1 MDSDRGQTWSF
12 NQPVLLNKT
21 RRNSTVLVW
30 TLVVATGVGTSWAIL
45 APLPETVVV
54 RGKLQ
59 PLRPAQAITA
69 PVAAVVDQVEVK
81 EGQRVDRGDLLL
93 RFDTQSA
100 RSRLESARNRH
111 SSLVQQVHVNQVLLQ
126 ERALADLTAEELQL
140 YRNQS
145 QEQQGNAASEAAALA
160 RSQVRIRG
168 LRRSLAAAETVFQR
182 YEQLQRAGASSELQV
197 LLAREKV
204 DTLRADLEAEQ
215 REEDRLAADNRAR
228 NAGRSKTLRKEITIH
243 EQQMDVLTRE
253 MREAQLLLESSSI
266 TAPARG
272 VVFDL
277 GVRSGSVVQRGDT
290 SRPLLR
296 LVPDD
301 ALQAKVYLPNSAI
314 GFIKTGQPAD
324 ISLNAFPASDFS
336 DLPATVLRIGSDAL
350 TPEQQRQEL
359 GVDVQGLHFP
369 AVLKLE
375 RQTLLV
381 DGKDIPL
388 HAGMSLNASL
398 QLRNRRFISAITGLF
413 DEKRRSLEQLR

>member
-1 MDSDRGQTWSF
+1 MDSDRGPSWSF

-30 TLVVATGVGTSWAIL
+30 TLVVATGVATTWAIL

-81 EGQRVDRGDLLL
+81 EGQRVNQGDLLL

-111 SSLVQQVHVNQVLLQ
+111 AGLVQQVHVNQVLLQ
-126 ERALADLTAEELQL
+126 ERALTELTAEELQL

-168 LRRSLAAAETVFQR
+168 LRRSLAAAETVVQR
-182 YEQLQRAGASSELQV
+182 YEQLQTAGASSELQV

-204 DTLRADLEAEQ
+204 DSLRADLEAEQ